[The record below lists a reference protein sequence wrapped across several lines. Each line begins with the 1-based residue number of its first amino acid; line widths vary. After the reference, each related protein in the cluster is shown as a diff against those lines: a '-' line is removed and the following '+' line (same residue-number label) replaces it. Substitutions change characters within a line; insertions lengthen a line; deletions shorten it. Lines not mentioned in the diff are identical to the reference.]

1 MCAQAVLWN
10 QEEASVPAAESER
23 GDGSC
28 QGHAGPGSHLESF
41 ALCSE
46 GDGAVE
52 GVRLEWEGHS
62 LTWVLNRQRQNQGDQ
77 RGVSVVVQVGDDG
90 ASDQGGGE
98 KRTDSGSALKVR
110 PRDSLMDWVWV
121 RESYRH

>member
-1 MCAQAVLWN
+1 MA
-10 QEEASVPAAESER
+10 AAESER

-28 QGHAGPGSHLESF
+28 QGHVGPGSPSENF

-52 GVRLEWEGHS
+52 GVHLEWEGHS
-62 LTWVLNRQRQNQGDQ
+62 LTWVLNRHRQNQEDQ
-77 RGVSVVVQVGDDG
+77 RGVSAVVQVGDNG

-98 KRTDSGSALKVR
+98 KWTDSGSALKVK
-110 PRDSLMDWVWV
+110 PWDLLMDWVWV
-121 RESYRH
+121 RESHRH